1 MIMNKHIQEIEEL
14 LKDTGLQSESGS
26 VIYSGNSTLTK
37 GDFYFLGQNPGGNAE
52 VYSGDTIISQ
62 LLKSG
67 EFNEYLEGEWTGK
80 THQSNILKMF
90 RDLNIDITNTFSTNL
105 SFIRSV
111 NTKKYKRNLK
121 EDYQSFWPVHEYCL
135 SVIKPKVII
144 CNGADSREFFMKK
157 MRIFSHTYEEK
168 FLERHY
174 RGRQMKCISVKG
186 SLEVYGEKLSLQ
198 ILSIFHLS
206 KWPYEDYKK
215 GVLWLQ
221 SKMNR

>member
-1 MIMNKHIQEIEEL
+1 MKEHIQEIEEL

-52 VYSGDTIISQ
+52 VYAGDTIISQ

-80 THQSNILKMF
+80 THQSNILRMF

-157 MRIFSHTYEEK
+157 MRIFPHTYEEK

-174 RGRQMKCISVKG
+174 RGRQMKCISVRG
-186 SLEVYGEKLSLQ
+186 SLEVHGEKLSLQ